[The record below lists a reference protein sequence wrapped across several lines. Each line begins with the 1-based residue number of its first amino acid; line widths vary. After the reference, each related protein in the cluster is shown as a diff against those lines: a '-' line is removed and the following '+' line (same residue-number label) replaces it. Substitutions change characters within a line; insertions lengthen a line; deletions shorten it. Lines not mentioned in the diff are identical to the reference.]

1 MQPAAKIYCLA
12 QGPVYMYNWIS
23 LLCTR
28 NIVSQLYFSK
38 INILRKKIEERKK
51 NYIIVI
57 FHKLKVVGYFVC
69 FFFFFHSDLHAPVF
83 GT

>member
-1 MQPAAKIYCLA
+1 MCVCVTEIT
-12 QGPVYMYNWIS
+12 
-23 LLCTR
+23 LLC
-28 NIVSQLYFSK
+28 IWAILSQLYFNK
-38 INILRKKIEERKK
+38 INILRKKIGERKE

-57 FHKLKVVGYFVC
+57 FHKLKVVGYFAC